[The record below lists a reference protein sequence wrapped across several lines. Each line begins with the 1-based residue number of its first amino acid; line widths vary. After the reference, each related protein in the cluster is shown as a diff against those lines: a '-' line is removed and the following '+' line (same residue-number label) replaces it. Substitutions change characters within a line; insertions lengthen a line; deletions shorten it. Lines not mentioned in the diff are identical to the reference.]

1 MGKVKRSSSFAAKSR
16 TTTTTSTKKPNSA
29 ACKTSKQLDVPVA
42 ETFSSPYVGVW
53 RVERLNFWTSRISI
67 MKNGAHHKHH
77 VGNFDTAI
85 EAAKAYDVLAA
96 KLGRPVNFP
105 TEPGQKKATK
115 RRKGVENL
123 PDIIGKRRSR
133 YVGVFWDKGTKMW
146 GAHIAMIKNKK
157 QYAQRIGSYLDE
169 EEAARAFDREAIA
182 LGRAVNFPK
191 KGQKQAVKQR
201 ELASIPNRDKWSPFV
216 GVFWDT
222 RRKLFASQFMD
233 RISKRQVAIGF
244 FDDEIEAARAY
255 DKKAI
260 EHGKPVNFPLHAGM
274 KKAVKRAKPGEGMR
288 YRNQATE
295 LSRTKDNRLTT
306 REKKN
311 AAVTETAAETNLESK
326 SKKSKSKKSK
336 DGVDPDEA
344 ELLSSLQLLVA
355 AHQGDL

>member
-29 ACKTSKQLDVPVA
+29 AKTSKQLDVPVA

-146 GAHIAMIKNKK
+146 GAHIAMVKNKK

-201 ELASIPNRDKWSPFV
+201 ELASIPNRPKWSPFV

-255 DKKAI
+255 DKKGHRAW
-260 EHGKPVNFPLHAGM
+260 EARKFPLACRHE
-274 KKAVKRAKPGEGMR
+274 EGR
-288 YRNQATE
+288 Q
-295 LSRTKDNRLTT
+295 
-306 REKKN
+306 
-311 AAVTETAAETNLESK
+311 K
-326 SKKSKSKKSK
+326 SKTRR
-336 DGVDPDEA
+336 GNA
-344 ELLSSLQLLVA
+344 I
-355 AHQGDL
+355 